1 MEKFNNF
8 ELYEEIAKY
17 IINNLEDYTGVNLE
31 ELHHEMFN
39 MNYYIIGTQEAKD
52 WLNKCETFEA
62 IEYIKEYENENF
74 GEVITDLSD
83 PEKVANMLA
92 YIIGKELLD
101 RFYYLQDDSFT
112 LEDDQIDHIKRVLK
126 EEYL

>member
-8 ELYEEIAKY
+8 ELYEEIARY
-17 IINNLEDYTGVNLE
+17 IVSNLEDYRGVDLE
-31 ELHHEMFN
+31 ELHHEIFN

-52 WLNKCETFEA
+52 WLNKYGTFEA

-92 YIIGKELLD
+92 YIIGEELLD
-101 RFYYLQDDSFT
+101 RFYYLQDDSLT
-112 LEDDQIDHIKRVLK
+112 LEDDQIDHIKGVLK